1 MNPNRNNG
9 NNANTTPVM
18 FGAGGGGNGGGVSNG
33 GASASNAPVTTCS
46 CGNLM
51 NPSNGGN
58 ANAFNIN
65 INNGAYND
73 GSAANSADT
82 LLSSNAKFQAI
93 SAIAVSQDGVIN
105 VADQGMYPFHICI
118 YTQQLCVCVCCCVV
132 AISRSGFKNTNQ
144 AAFTVDFVFCC
155 CFFSLSFA
163 RSLARPFIQYFGFG
177 FCHGMNSFIMNFIEA
192 DVFGHAKTVL
202 MASTVYS
209 K

>member
-1 MNPNRNNG
+1 MQYSSKPFFSLLSLYTFRSCECAANGNGTQSTTVNPNRYNG

-18 FGAGGGGNGGGVSNG
+18 FGAGGSGGNGGGVSNG

-105 VADQGMYPFHICI
+105 VADQGMYPFSYLHIHVKT
-118 YTQQLCVCVCCCVV
+118 YTTQ
-132 AISRSGFKNTNQ
+132 
-144 AAFTVDFVFCC
+144 
-155 CFFSLSFA
+155 
-163 RSLARPFIQYFGFG
+163 
-177 FCHGMNSFIMNFIEA
+177 
-192 DVFGHAKTVL
+192 
-202 MASTVYS
+202 
-209 K
+209 